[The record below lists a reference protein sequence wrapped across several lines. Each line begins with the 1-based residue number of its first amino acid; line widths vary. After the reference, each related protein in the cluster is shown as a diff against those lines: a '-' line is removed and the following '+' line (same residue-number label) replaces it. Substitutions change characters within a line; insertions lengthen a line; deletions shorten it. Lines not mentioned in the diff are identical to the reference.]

1 VRKKDFW
8 RMENWGKV
16 PWAMLFVFLVVV
28 VLRIPSLF
36 EPYSYGDEGIY
47 LVLGQGLRKG
57 LVFYRDIHDNKPPFL
72 YVMAGLAGSL
82 VWFRTILLGWNLFN
96 TWLVW
101 KLGEKI
107 FKSEKV
113 GFFSSLIFGVVSSLT
128 ILEGNIANGEIFMI
142 MPFCGAIWLL
152 WEAVKKK
159 REGLFFGVGF
169 LASIGFLFKIP
180 IIFDLAAVIFWL
192 VVISLRKKK
201 TDWGKILKRVG
212 LIISGFLVLN
222 VIFFAYYAS
231 KGAAEPYL
239 RSALMQNIGYLSSW
253 SGQEG
258 SGGLPIGLLM
268 RAGVGGILAWLL
280 VSFKKKLGKGLML
293 LGLWFIGGMFGA
305 LLSERPYPHY
315 LMEIVVPL
323 SLLGGIVLGGEKKI
337 RKISLGVLVAG
348 LVLTVVVWKG
358 YKFWEYPMSAYYKNY
373 LAYATDKKTED
384 EYFSYWG
391 DGILSNYRMA
401 KLVRERTGKE
411 DRIFVWGTE
420 PAVYY
425 LSDRLPVGRY
435 TVAYHVKDFNGYEE
449 TMEAIKRE
457 DPKVMLRLKS
467 EKGEFDE
474 FYDYLYMNYRL
485 EKEDGDWELWRK
497 TRF

>member
-1 VRKKDFW
+1 
-8 RMENWGKV
+8 M
-16 PWAMLFVFLVVV
+16 
-28 VLRIPSLF
+28 
-36 EPYSYGDEGIY
+36 
-47 LVLGQGLRKG
+47 
-57 LVFYRDIHDNKPPFL
+57 
-72 YVMAGLAGSL
+72 
-82 VWFRTILLGWNLFN
+82 
-96 TWLVW
+96 
-101 KLGEKI
+101 
-107 FKSEKV
+107 
-113 GFFSSLIFGVVSSLT
+113 
-128 ILEGNIANGEIFMI
+128 
-142 MPFCGAIWLL
+142 
-152 WEAVKKK
+152 
-159 REGLFFGVGF
+159 GF
-169 LASIGFLFKIP
+169 LASLGFLFKIP

-192 VVISLRKKK
+192 VIISLRKKK
-201 TDWGKILKRVG
+201 TDWGRIFKRVC
-212 LIISGFLVLN
+212 LVISGFLVLN
-222 VIFFAYYAS
+222 VMFFAYYAL

-253 SGQEG
+253 GGQEE

-268 RAGVGGILAWLL
+268 RAGVGGGLALLL
-280 VSFKKKLGKGLML
+280 VMYKKKLGNGVML

-315 LMEIVVPL
+315 LIEIVVPL

-337 RKISLGVLVAG
+337 RKISWGMLVMG

-358 YKFWEYPMSAYYKNY
+358 YKFWEYPTTAYYKNY
-373 LAYATDKKTED
+373 LAYATGQKTED

-401 KLVRERTGKE
+401 KLVRERTDKE

-457 DPKVMLRLKS
+457 DPKIMLRLKS

-497 TRF
+497 VRF